1 MLKYIWGT
9 ILVLFV
15 LTACQSDNENDKRDQ
30 SSIKNIEQATVDQPK
45 SESKEQTISLENK
58 LIPPKF
64 IITRFEMHY
73 IEDKNELLFKM
84 NYEFDSE
91 IYVILT
97 EGNQEIHFIL
107 EYPENLVDILMQSHS
122 DVIIAEK
129 PSDYNTKYQV
139 TFAKEIELTQAEVAK
154 IKKNIS
160 GFNLLIADS
169 QKDIISQFIDLYG
182 FNQYAPEKSNN
193 TYLDE

>member
-30 SSIKNIEQATVDQPK
+30 SSIKNIEQATVDQLK

-64 IITRFEMHY
+64 IITRFEMNY

-91 IYVILT
+91 IYEILT